1 MAGSSL
7 VGTLMQPLID
17 KYEPDTLDHNELRF
31 SRYGAW
37 NLTQEMSDMIE
48 SILSP
53 KNKELAV
60 KSFGNVVKIPVVD
73 FKNVNIGNTRSCT
86 IADSENVSH
95 LIQLN
100 FATYSFGFTMYP
112 SQYYNNYV
120 EYESD
125 WQRKMNASLLAFA
138 AALDSGARN
147 NFELNINSYFPANIL
162 AYYPQIA
169 NAFQV
174 PNAGK
179 EDFFNQF
186 QAIMMEM
193 DYYDQI
199 HILGS
204 TSLLPLVNRLKNQSS
219 QNAINESFQLDP
231 WKWNT
236 SNRVTN
242 NTGIASTVY
251 GIPAGQVA
259 TINRNDP
266 DAIAG
271 YKVGGGDRPL
281 IEWTETYLPVVG
293 LKVGSYY
300 RNDCADASALNS
312 GTVGLT
318 RTLKESFE
326 FSTDICFVN
335 AYNSDPSGRF
345 SPIVKAEISQS

>member
-1 MAGSSL
+1 MSL
-7 VGTLMQPLID
+7 VATLMQPLIN
-17 KYEPDTLDHNELRF
+17 KYEPGTLDKNELRF

-37 NLTQEMSDMIE
+37 NLQQEMSNMPGG
-48 SILSP
+48 ILTP

-60 KSFGNVVKIPVVD
+60 KSFGNVVKIPVTDYKSVT
-73 FKNVNIGNTRSCT
+73 IGNTRSCT
-86 IADSENVSH
+86 ISDSENTSH
-95 LIQLN
+95 LISLN

-120 EYESD
+120 EYAAD
-125 WQRKMNASLLAFA
+125 WQRKMDFCLLSFA
-138 AALDSGARN
+138 ATLDTASRN
-147 NFELNINSYFPANIL
+147 SIELGINSYWPANIL
-162 AYYPQIA
+162 SYYPQIG
-169 NAFQV
+169 NALQV
-174 PNAGK
+174 SQTQK
-179 EDFFNQF
+179 DDFFNQF

-204 TSLLPLVNRLKNQSS
+204 TSLLAMVNRLKNQSS
-219 QNAINESFQLDP
+219 QNAVNQSFQLDP

-242 NTGIASTVY
+242 AANIESTVY
-251 GIPAGQVA
+251 GIPAGQLA

-271 YKVGGGDRPL
+271 YKVGGGDRPAV
-281 IEWTETYLPVVG
+281 EWREVYLPVVG

-300 RNDCADASALNS
+300 RNDCADASALQS
-312 GTVGLT
+312 GTTGLT

-326 FSTDICFVN
+326 FSTDVCFMN
-335 AYNSDPSGRF
+335 AYNSDSATRF
-345 SPIVKAEISQS
+345 SPVVKAQISRS